1 MNSRADYVLKLGL
14 YKILQG
20 IRCLNSSKIHIFKV
34 NDLISTY
41 LVFWNCPSKLIL
53 MKFLCLRTFIFW
65 PYVVPR
71 PKFGLAAPLI
81 YRGHNKNL
89 MFFGPFGSNP
99 AWKNPRSW
107 ISSLWRIPEPLEVNE
122 WEKPIEECNYWSV
135 CSKYPPCLQNRCGIF
150 LFAFVPGFNFL

>member
-1 MNSRADYVLKLGL
+1 MDSRADYVLKLSL

-20 IRCLNSSKIHIFKV
+20 IRCLNSSKIHIFKAK
-34 NDLISTY
+34 DLISTY

-81 YRGHNKNL
+81 YRGHNKNQSI
-89 MFFGPFGSNP
+89 FGPFGSNP
-99 AWKNPRSW
+99 KCL
-107 ISSLWRIPEPLEVNE
+107 SSLVLITLSLWNLPVTNAYLACIKL
-122 WEKPIEECNYWSV
+122 
-135 CSKYPPCLQNRCGIF
+135 SKNVYHYILHHQLAWIV
-150 LFAFVPGFNFL
+150 L